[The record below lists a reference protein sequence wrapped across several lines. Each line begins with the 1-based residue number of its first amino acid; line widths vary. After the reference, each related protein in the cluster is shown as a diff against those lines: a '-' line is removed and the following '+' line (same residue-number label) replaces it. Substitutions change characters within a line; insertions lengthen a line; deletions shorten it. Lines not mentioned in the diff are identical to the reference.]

1 MAYYS
6 GTFSCGHEGR
16 VDIIGPSKDRE
27 WKRERA
33 FSGLCPECYR
43 KFKAEQREAANE
55 KAAEESKEMS
65 LPELTGTE
73 KQVTWAN
80 TIRVEFINKIHDVI
94 EESCFDNFDE
104 EEQRAEYRANRT
116 APIDYLIKRHTDARF
131 WIDNRGSYRSIELI
145 AKEEYKKHVEEV
157 ENLGQT
163 LEESVKDETV
173 TVEPEE
179 KMHGG
184 VVKLVIK
191 KGTVRAIYPKDA
203 DFMKIVKS
211 KGLKWGGITWGIEII
226 EYTGT
231 AEDIIAELGNEFL
244 NNGFAVQFPD
254 SVSKEMAVSGEFAKM
269 NSKWIKWNEEL
280 EVLTI
285 RWPGRDDS
293 LYRMSKKI
301 KGAQWQ
307 SIMTAPI
314 ESYKEVL
321 DFADINGFSISKA
334 AQAAIEAYKEKE
346 AGFEKVK
353 AAKVEN
359 ETPDKLK
366 EILEKSGAIEDL
378 IDED

>member
-1 MAYYS
+1 
-6 GTFSCGHEGR
+6 
-16 VDIIGPSKDRE
+16 
-27 WKRERA
+27 
-33 FSGLCPECYR
+33 
-43 KFKAEQREAANE
+43 
-55 KAAEESKEMS
+55 MS

-231 AEDIIAELGNEFL
+231 AEDIIAELGNDFL
-244 NNGFAVQFPD
+244 NNGFAVQFPNKQCKD
-254 SVSKEMAVSGEFAKM
+254 KAVSGDFEPL
-269 NSKWIKWNEEL
+269 NDKWIKWSEKRQKLAIE
-280 EVLTI
+280 
-285 RWPGRDDS
+285 WPGYNDEMYQMAKRLPD
-293 LYRMSKKI
+293 
-301 KGAQWQ
+301 AQWRGW
-307 SIMTAPI
+307 MTVPV
-314 ESYKEVL
+314 EYYKEVL
-321 DFADINGFSISKA
+321 DFADINGFSISKKA
-334 AQAAIEAYKEKE
+334 NAKIEEYKAKE
-346 AGFEKVK
+346 AGFEKVNAVK
-353 AAKVEN
+353 IEQPEDV
-359 ETPDKLK
+359 DKLK

>member
-33 FSGLCPECYR
+33 FSGMCPECYR
-43 KFKAEQREAANE
+43 RFKEEQKAAANE